1 MNKGKKGSNI
11 QQKNGEKS
19 NKKICIT
26 FIAVMAGLYL
36 MGYFV
41 GRMTARLQKSMSFA
55 QLFGEMKQTAV
66 QVLPV
71 VFIVVSILG
80 IVIPVAAFLSCNSLY
95 KKLQKD
101 MDNDVLWDTLEEKLN
116 FPMIL
121 SNVFSMA
128 LFCLFFCELYEILVM
143 GYGKNSSAQQ
153 GVVILGM
160 VLFVIAT
167 VVGILILKLVVDMV
181 KKLNPEKREMFW
193 IFSFRRCG

>member
-11 QQKNGEKS
+11 QQKSGEKS
-19 NKKICIT
+19 N
-26 FIAVMAGLYL
+26 
-36 MGYFV
+36 
-41 GRMTARLQKSMSFA
+41 
-55 QLFGEMKQTAV
+55 
-66 QVLPV
+66 
-71 VFIVVSILG
+71 
-80 IVIPVAAFLSCNSLY
+80 

-160 VLFVIAT
+160 VLFVISFVCAVLFQT
-167 VVGILILKLVVDMV
+167 GLLAFVMIGVIWFVNNMTYMIQGAKL
-181 KKLNPEKREMFW
+181 EK
-193 IFSFRRCG
+193 GK